1 MMKNIYYYIRLVSV
15 LLLAGAT
22 FVSCNK
28 EKTISG
34 TFTMTVNATKGDS
47 HAKNL
52 SPDETG
58 KPVATW
64 AQGEEVT
71 VFNVTT
77 GQPLTGT
84 LVAQRSGP
92 STILSGD
99 ITGSIS
105 VGDQLELRFLS
116 PNYRIQNGTL
126 AGIGSV
132 CDYAKATVTASV
144 SDQSVTTFPKNVTFE
159 NQQAIVKFTL
169 QNSSSQPLNAST
181 FVVRVGDSTYSVMPA
196 TATNEL
202 YVAIHGFNSQTV
214 SIAAKVGT
222 AWYNFDQPNVTFA
235 NSQYYTITLRMEQ
248 KGFLPGAYSV
258 SENLKVSFSPGNL
271 QYQASTQTWRF
282 ALNQKDYVGDD
293 YYGNVDEG
301 GVKCSNTK
309 ISNDYAGWIDL
320 FGWGTSNAN
329 NEGDCHPYN
338 TSENASHYGPI
349 SGDLVGDNAV
359 YDWGVKNPIS
369 NGGNAAGMWRTL
381 TSTEWDYLLNTRQDS
396 RGINTP
402 RFIKARIG
410 GNHCGL
416 IIFPDNY
423 VHPAGAGELTYLNTN
438 AGWTPFRETAWD
450 SMEAAGAIFLPAA
463 GYRDGVSVASVT
475 SEGVY
480 WSATSASNNE
490 AHRVLFSNSGTG
502 DYSATNATQRY
513 YGYSVRL
520 VRDLQ

>member
-1 MMKNIYYYIRLVSV
+1 M
-15 LLLAGAT
+15 
-22 FVSCNK
+22 
-28 EKTISG
+28 
-34 TFTMTVNATKGDS
+34 
-47 HAKNL
+47 
-52 SPDETG
+52 
-58 KPVATW
+58 
-64 AQGEEVT
+64 
-71 VFNVTT
+71 
-77 GQPLTGT
+77 
-84 LVAQRSGP
+84 
-92 STILSGD
+92 SGD
-99 ITGSIS
+99 ITGTIS
-105 VGDQLELRFLS
+105 DNDELELRFLS

-132 CDYAKATVTASV
+132 CDYAKATVSASV
-144 SDQSVTTFPKNVTFE
+144 SDQGVTTISQNVTFE

-181 FVVRVGDSTYSVMPA
+181 FVLRVGDSTYSVMPA

-248 KGFLPGAYSV
+248 KAFLPGAYSV
-258 SENLKVSFSPGNL
+258 SNNLKVSFSPGNL
-271 QYQASTQTWRF
+271 QYQASTHTWRF
-282 ALNQKDYVGDD
+282 ALHRIDYVGDD
-293 YYGNVDEG
+293 YNGNVDEG

-329 NEGDCHPYN
+329 NEGDSHPYD
-338 TSENASHYGPI
+338 TTTTVAAYDPG
-349 SGDLVGDNAV
+349 SGDLVGDSAV

-381 TSTEWDYLLNTRQDS
+381 TSTEWNYLLNTRQDS
-396 RGINTP
+396 RGIKTP

-410 GNHCGL
+410 ENHCGL
-416 IIFPDNY
+416 IIFSDNY
-423 VHPAGAGELTYLNTN
+423 VHPAGAGELTSLNTD
-438 AGWTPFRETAWD
+438 ADWTPFRETAWD
-450 SMEAAGAIFLPAA
+450 SMEAAGAVFLPAA
-463 GYRDGVSVASVT
+463 GRREKLEFTSTVVKTVSSAG
-475 SEGVY
+475 SEGDY

-502 DYSATNATQRY
+502 DYSASNSTPRY
-513 YGYSVRL
+513 LGYSVRL